1 MNFTTSQPNNAR
13 PAKPPSAVL
22 KMKGRREQK
31 SDHSEIARIA
41 AAVAASHA
49 IERREMI
56 AIAAYFR
63 AQKRGFEPGHELEDW
78 FEAETEI
85 DHPRQ
90 FETF

>member
-1 MNFTTSQPNNAR
+1 MSARPTSAR
-13 PAKPPSAVL
+13 PANPPRAVL
-22 KMKGRREQK
+22 KMKGRRERK
-31 SDHSEIARIA
+31 TDHSEIARIA

-78 FEAETEI
+78 VEAETEI

-90 FETF
+90 FDSL

>member
-1 MNFTTSQPNNAR
+1 MSARPNSAR
-13 PAKPPSAVL
+13 PAKPPAVL

-31 SDHSEIARIA
+31 NDHSEIARIA

-85 DHPRQ
+85 DHRLQ